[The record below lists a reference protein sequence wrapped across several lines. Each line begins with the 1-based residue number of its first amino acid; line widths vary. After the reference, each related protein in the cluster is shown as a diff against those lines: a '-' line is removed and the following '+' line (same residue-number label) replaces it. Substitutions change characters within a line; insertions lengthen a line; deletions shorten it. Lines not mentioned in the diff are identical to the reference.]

1 MSSRRT
7 SQIKSITPK
16 KSNRLPRTISV
27 FSGAMLNMGSNIGSG
42 VFLLQ
47 GAMLTDVGS
56 AGLVIVLFIGGG
68 VLSLL
73 GTMAFIEL
81 GLMIPISGGPKE
93 YLAAAFPRPRGF
105 IAFVWSHVWIWVMMV
120 FNNLIIAWTS
130 CSCSNWCSHVFGS
143 SILG

>member
-1 MSSRRT
+1 MSCKKEWDDH
-7 SQIKSITPK
+7 KSSSHILKTPK
-16 KSNRLPRTISV
+16 TSNRLPRTIGV

-47 GAMLTDVGS
+47 GVMLQDVGS
-56 AGLVIVLFIGGG
+56 AGLVIVLFTLGGI
-68 VLSLL
+68 LSLL
-73 GTMAFIEL
+73 GTMSFVEL

-120 FNNLIIAWTS
+120 IYCLI
-130 CSCSNWCSHVFGS
+130 
-143 SILG
+143 